1 MANEFNI
8 QNGFI
13 SNGNSTVLG
22 NLNVT
27 GGTQSIF
34 SGNSSVELV
43 RITQT
48 GAGDAF
54 VVEDSVNVDSSHF
67 VITASG
73 DTAIGLTQPLGGAK
87 LTVSGNT
94 NVFGDLSGT
103 TLYGDGSNI
112 TNIANKLIAMT
123 ELTAST
129 LVTHTMGTTNFTAF
143 NLNSDAT
150 NRLAKITFTAP
161 SSGKVSI
168 EMLFDMLISNSAAV
182 QMIGLNTTTGAT
194 STPSEGWYRINADN
208 DATSGQFYAQFV
220 KTNLTPG
227 NSYTYYFMGV
237 CNFSGNQVRIS
248 SIQTGAYS
256 AGSDLPAPLRIMVY
270 DLDNVVITTNPSS

>member
-8 QNGFI
+8 KNGFI
-13 SNGNSTVLG
+13 SNGTSLVIG
-22 NLNVT
+22 NLDVT
-27 GGTQSIF
+27 GTLNIT
-34 SGNSSVELV
+34 GNTIL
-43 RITQT
+43 Q
-48 GAGDAF
+48 
-54 VVEDSVNVDSSHF
+54 
-67 VITASG
+67 
-73 DTAIGLTQPLGGAK
+73 GLTVTTISA
-87 LTVSGNT
+87 TTISGNT
-94 NVFGDLSGT
+94 LFGNG
-103 TLYGDGSNI
+103 GNI
-112 TNIANKLIAMT
+112 TNISNRLIAMT

-129 LVTHTMGTTNFTAF
+129 LVTHTIGTTNFTAI

-208 DATSGQFYAQFV
+208 DATSGQFYAQFI

-237 CNFSGNQVRIS
+237 CNFSSNLVRIS

-270 DLDNVVITTNPSS
+270 DVGDVTIVSNPSS